1 VELLFIMLFGIA
13 IGTAARYLVPRR
25 DTHGVA
31 LVPAIGGIVAG
42 VVWLGLTW
50 LGWAWDGA
58 MIWVITLLAS
68 AVVSA
73 VVALVLGRSRTT
85 ADERRRVALGG

>member
-1 VELLFIMLFGIA
+1 MLFGIA
-13 IGTAARYLVPRR
+13 LGTGARYLAPRR

-31 LVPAIGGIVAG
+31 LMPAIGGIVAG

-50 LGWAWDGA
+50 LGWAWDGG
-58 MIWVITLLAS
+58 MIWVVTLLAS

-73 VVALVLGRSRTT
+73 VVALVLGRTRATS
-85 ADERRRVALGG
+85 DEKRLVALGG